1 MAVVQGRAP
10 TTRLMVL
17 EVNVPHDN
25 PSPQWLWSTQG
36 QGAGSPSLGLQD
48 SRAPILPHN
57 PHSPLT
63 VANTYRPWVG
73 QLLLPLV
80 LLLLQMLLVP
90 AVLLLLLLLELLPC
104 LPPLLLLRV
113 YSIPLA
119 LSCSKLRNDVIVR
132 TFFGV
137 ASAVLFPCT
146 VGFAVGL
153 GGLIAT

>member
-17 EVNVPHDN
+17 EVNVPHDT

-57 PHSPLT
+57 PHSPHT
-63 VANTYRPWVG
+63 VANTYRPWL
-73 QLLLPLV
+73 QLLPL
-80 LLLLQMLLVP
+80 LPM
-90 AVLLLLLLLELLPC
+90 VLLLLLLLLMVLLP
-104 LPPLLLLRV
+104 LRFPPLLLLLRV
-113 YSIPLA
+113 YCIPFA
-119 LSCSKLRNDVIVR
+119 LCCSKLQKDVIVR

-137 ASAVLFPCT
+137 APTVLLP
-146 VGFAVGL
+146 
-153 GGLIAT
+153 